1 MATRRIGG
9 EQSIEGGLVIACTY
23 AVATYATPAVG
34 DLVVQDT
41 AGGNYYVKAIT
52 DDAKPL
58 GRVKAVNA
66 TNKILTIEIFRY
78 SRVAKLKYAGTI
90 ALGND
95 ILAHGTDHDV
105 DGTGT
110 GDTTKVIAKDADSGY
125 VEVLM

>member
-1 MATRRIGG
+1 MALRRLGG
-9 EQSIEGGLVIACTY
+9 EQSIEGGLVISCTY
-23 AVATYATPAVG
+23 ATGTYAAPAVG
-34 DLVVQDT
+34 DLLVQDT

-52 DDAKPL
+52 DNAKPL
-58 GRVKAVNA
+58 GRVKAVDA
-66 TNKILTIEIFRY
+66 TNLLLTVEVFRY
-78 SRVAKLKYAGTI
+78 TQVVKLKYGGTI

-110 GDTTKVIAKDADSGY
+110 ADSTVVIAKDADTGY

>member
-9 EQSIEGGLVIACTY
+9 EQSIEGGLVISCTY
-23 AVATYATPAVG
+23 ATGTYASPAVG

-41 AGGNYYVKAIT
+41 AGGNYYVKSVT

-58 GRVKAVNA
+58 GRVKALDS
-66 TNKILTIEIFRY
+66 TNKILTVEIFRY
-78 SRVAKLKYAGTI
+78 TKVAKLKYGGTI

-110 GDTTKVIAKDADSGY
+110 GDTTMVIAKDADSGY